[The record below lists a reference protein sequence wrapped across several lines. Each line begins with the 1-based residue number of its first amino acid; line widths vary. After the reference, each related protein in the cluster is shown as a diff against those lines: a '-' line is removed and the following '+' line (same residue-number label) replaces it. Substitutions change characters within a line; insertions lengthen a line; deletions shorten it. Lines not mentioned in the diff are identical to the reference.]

1 MVIGK
6 IIKFLSFMILRQLAK
21 EYYSIQTE
29 ITILVILIMIN
40 FVDKELSVYMI
51 TQIYMKV
58 NGWIIKKMVLER
70 KLGMMDKYMKAVLLM
85 IKNMVRSLVLYFSCF
100 LGGFH

>member
-1 MVIGK
+1 
-6 IIKFLSFMILRQLAK
+6 MILRQLAK

-85 IKNMVRSLVLYFSCF
+85 IKNMV
-100 LGGFH
+100 